1 LIFDI
6 EITLLI
12 PLVFLTK
19 IYNYNIIIYS
29 LIFFLILI
37 YGLYIEYLEYSID

>member
-1 LIFDI
+1 LLIFDI

-19 IYNYNIIIYS
+19 PQYYHLFTY
-29 LIFFLILI
+29 IFFTLI